1 MRLKDSL
8 IKLLDGLIQDSSSLI
23 KLLDGLI
30 QDSNSLI
37 KLLDGLIQDSNSLIK
52 LSARNQEPR
61 TKIPR
66 KVFLR
71 ILVAGTWGEPRFSR
85 KLFWESWFLVL
96 GSWRIV

>member
-1 MRLKDSL
+1 MRLKD
-8 IKLLDGLIQDSSSLI
+8 SLI

-37 KLLDGLIQDSNSLIK
+37 KLLNGLIQDSNSLMK

-66 KVFLR
+66 KVLLR
-71 ILVAGTWGEPRFSR
+71 ILVPPRYQEPRFSP
-85 KLFWESWFLVL
+85 
-96 GSWRIV
+96 

>member
-8 IKLLDGLIQDSSSLI
+8 IKLLDGLIQDSNSLI

-30 QDSNSLI
+30 QVSNSLI

-66 KVFLR
+66 KVLLR
-71 ILVAGTWGEPRFSR
+71 ILVPPTRYQEPRFST
-85 KLFWESWFLVL
+85 KLFL
-96 GSWRIV
+96 GV